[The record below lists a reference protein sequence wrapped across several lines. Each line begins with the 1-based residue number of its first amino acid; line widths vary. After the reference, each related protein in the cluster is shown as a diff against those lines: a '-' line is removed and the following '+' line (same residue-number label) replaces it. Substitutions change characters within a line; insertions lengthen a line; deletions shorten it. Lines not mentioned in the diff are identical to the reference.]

1 MSSPSTPHYFI
12 TVQPAAK
19 ISLIQSIKNGTQIE
33 MRTFV
38 LQIQLPLHRKHWVR
52 EFSLCLR
59 LLGHLLEPPKRTS
72 GDYFNSLRSSDK
84 RSDHICVQ
92 KS

>member
-1 MSSPSTPHYFI
+1 MSSASAPHYFI
-12 TVQPAAK
+12 TTQPAAK
-19 ISLIQSIKNGTQIE
+19 ISFVQSIKNVTQIE

-38 LQIQLPLHRKHWVR
+38 LQIQLPLHRKHRMR

-72 GDYFNSLRSSDK
+72 GDYFSSL
-84 RSDHICVQ
+84 
-92 KS
+92 